1 MSHNADYSR
10 LYVGDG
16 YGLSLDEIGNCVG
29 SGSRDLGTLCRHDN
43 INMLSYH
50 KPTAYTGF
58 DSGTWAQVFFN
69 DSSSPDADACSIEKV
84 IKSVL
89 YSVYNNTTD
98 VGTIKVISSEPGI
111 FPNEYPWK
119 YIKPPYP
126 DGRYRLLDFNGYVR
140 ANTFTYEK
148 TSTWLPYETC
158 LNPWASSDTSNKS
171 LNVPMM
177 LRFATADTPYLL
189 GIQQLIN
196 EGTTTLV
203 SLDFRLGF
211 IIRAEASE
219 DRANALYMMY
229 ISEDNL
235 ADYIGS
241 GYYHKL
247 ITKSNAIADGP
258 TSFPSDAFNRSR
270 ETIQAYPFIAKKA
283 ESNWILYGFGIGSY
297 PTVQKTLGT
306 TGLDMGLYSCQIK
319 LTLDKESDGTFVFY
333 IDNSSDF
340 QMRTDYQSDAG
351 VLFGKTP
358 IALGVSY
365 SGNTG
370 YIVTRKPGV
379 ITFGTQNANSGYWN
393 LSVAGGTMLTATN
406 IIGWNSTD
414 TPFNRVGSLAVQP
427 KDGAT
432 SFNINVFA
440 NSCTQSWKGTATVNP
455 STAQDGDTF
464 TITLTGETTTPDD

>member
-16 YGLSLDEIGNCVG
+16 YGLSIDEIGNCVG
-29 SGSRDLGTLCRHDN
+29 SGSRDLGTLCRHDG

-69 DSSSPDADACSIEKV
+69 DSSSPDADACSIHKLT
-84 IKSVL
+84 KSVS
-89 YSVYNNTTD
+89 YNVYNSTTD
-98 VGTIKVISSEPGI
+98 VGTIKVLSADAGI
-111 FPNEYPWK
+111 FSNEFVWS

-171 LNVPMM
+171 LTVPMM

-196 EGTTTLV
+196 EGTNHLN
-203 SLDFRLGF
+203 LDFRLGF

-219 DRANALYMMY
+219 DRANTLCMMY
-229 ISEDNL
+229 ISGDNL

-241 GYYHKL
+241 GYYNT
-247 ITKSNAIADGP
+247 IASRQNAIADGP

-270 ETIQAYPFIAKKA
+270 ETIQAYPFIAKKQ
-283 ESNWILYGFGIGSY
+283 SNNWLLYGFGIGSY

-306 TGLDMGLYSCQIK
+306 SGSDIGLYSCQIK
-319 LTLDKESDGTFVFY
+319 LTLEKESDGTFVFY
-333 IDNSSDF
+333 IDNSGDF
-340 QMRTDYQSDAG
+340 QMRTNYSSAY
-351 VLFGKTP
+351 VLFGRTP

-365 SGNTG
+365 SGSTG

-393 LSVAGGTMLTATN
+393 LSVSGGTLLTASN
-406 IIGWNSTD
+406 IIGWDSSD

-440 NSCTQSWKGTATVNP
+440 NANYQSWKGTVTVNP

-464 TITLTGETTTPDD
+464 TVTLTGETTTPDD